1 MWFSYGLNDR
11 TEFHATQDAK
21 VGFTLLSV
29 NIHLFMK
36 QPMNQMAVGGRG
48 GSRGD
53 EGGSSPGQILNS

>member
-36 QPMNQMAVGGRG
+36 QPMNQMAVGAEA
-48 GSRGD
+48 D
-53 EGGSSPGQILNS
+53 PEGAKGARAPTRF